1 MRLTRPTSALLMLTA
16 VSWLT
21 PAQGVSPVVLEQVD
35 WPRNAACG
43 GCSVLQFGMLEIQ
56 LPPAL
61 VSKIFIATSMAPS
74 VHLIP
79 PDGDPR
85 HDVVLSATPVRGLV
99 DKYRQKLSANQF
111 LEQLGHPVNSADPW
125 AKIRRVEGLD
135 NAIRY
140 THTARDK
147 VHAYWIQSTPP
158 SSQYAYLVVD
168 NAPDVYSLSGALTP
182 ELYAAILANLRLVPA
197 P

>member
-1 MRLTRPTSALLMLTA
+1 MRLTRPTSALLLLTA

-21 PAQGVSPVVLEQVD
+21 PAQGANPVALEQVE
-35 WPRNAACG
+35 WPRNTSCG
-43 GCSVLQFGMLEIQ
+43 GCAVLQFGMLEIQ

-61 VSKIFIATSMAPS
+61 VGKIYIATSMASS

-85 HDVVLSATPVRGLV
+85 HDVVLSCTSAQELV
-99 DKYRQKLSANQF
+99 DKYGRKLSANQF
-111 LEQLGHPVNSADPW
+111 LEQLGHPASSADPW

-135 NAIRY
+135 NAIRH

-147 VHAYWIQSTPP
+147 AHAYWIRSTPP
-158 SSQYAYLVVD
+158 NSQYTYLVVD

-182 ELYAAILANLRLVPA
+182 ELYAAILANLRLAPA